1 MKTGFVAVLLVGL
14 LVAVLIG
21 CAPDDG
27 GSAPQ
32 EEATFPESSGEFAI
46 QGLTWRSIAY
56 YYHPGIY
63 EEIYNAEANLRLV
76 YKAKNVGANYLMVR
90 AFYDCAEDGS
100 LLGDDAA
107 AEACLSE
114 AIATAHSYGISIFLT
129 PFVESMEFWPERKW
143 HLSVDAW
150 TKAML
155 HWAAFAEAND
165 VEMFAPGFELG
176 LIMDTEQSV
185 AWFPAILPQIR
196 QVYSGQV
203 VCAEVPYGEPWDF
216 LDAHGVFSG
225 YDGIGV
231 TLFPWMDYDG
241 VHDLRGFDDLATF
254 IEEKATSLDE
264 TVARY
269 GADFGFIATLGMD
282 DWYGAWPDPD
292 ILAIGYGVAMDIFKE
307 HNIGGLVL
315 HLWAS
320 EPDQLGESTEVEA
333 MLKARWTVLE

>member
-1 MKTGFVAVLLVGL
+1 VKNSFVLALVSLL
-14 LVAVLIG
+14 LVAALIG
-21 CAPDDG
+21 CAPD
-27 GSAPQ
+27 
-32 EEATFPESSGEFAI
+32 EEEITFPESSGEFAI

-56 YYHPGIY
+56 YYFPGIY
-63 EEIYNAEANLRLV
+63 EELYNEEDNLRLI

-107 AEACLSE
+107 AEACLGE
-114 AIATAHSYGISIFLT
+114 AIATAHDYGISIFLT

-150 TKAML
+150 TEAVL
-155 HWAAFAEAND
+155 HWAAFAEANG

-176 LIMDTEQSV
+176 LIMDTEESV

-203 VCAEVPYGEPWDF
+203 VFAEVPYGEQWDF
-216 LDAHGVFSG
+216 LDAHGVFGG
-225 YDGIGV
+225 YDGIGITV
-231 TLFPWMDYDG
+231 FPWMDYDG
-241 VHDLRGFDDLATF
+241 VHDLRGLDDLAVF
-254 IEEKATSLDE
+254 IEEQATRLDE
-264 TVARY
+264 TVTKY
-269 GADFGFIATLGMD
+269 GADFGFVATLGMD
-282 DWYGAWPDPD
+282 DWYGEIPTPD
-292 ILAIGYGVAMDIFKE
+292 ILAMGYGVAMDIFKE

-320 EPDQLGESTEVEA
+320 EHDQLGESTEVEE
-333 MLKARWTVLE
+333 MLKARWTLSPQ